1 MVGPRVSLEQWR
13 ALVAVVEAGSYAR
26 AAEALHKTQSTVSHA
41 VQRLEQALEVRAFEI
56 EGRRAV
62 LTPMG
67 RMLYRRGRALVD
79 EALRLE
85 RAAAEL
91 AAGWEPELRLA
102 VEIIFPTWCLL
113 EVMARFADERPTTRI
128 ELYESVLGG
137 TEELLLEGRVDLAVA
152 SRVPPG
158 FLGDPIMRVRF
169 IAAAAPSHPLHR
181 LQRTL
186 TDDDLRRYR
195 HLMVRDTGSRRTRGA
210 AWQGAESRWTV
221 SNKATSIRAAR
232 MGLGFAW
239 YAEESIRE
247 ELKSGALRP
256 LPLTRGGER
265 YAELYLVF
273 ADPDAAG
280 PGARRF
286 AELLRGAVADC
297 SGIAGVEASSG

>member
-1 MVGPRVSLEQWR
+1 MVAPRISLEQWR
-13 ALVAVVEAGSYAR
+13 ALVAVVESGSYAR
-26 AAEALHKTQSTVSHA
+26 AAESLHKTQSTISHA
-41 VQRLEQALEVRAFEI
+41 VQRLERGLGVRAFEI
-56 EGRRAV
+56 QGRRAV
-62 LTPMG
+62 LTPAG
-67 RMLYRRGRALVD
+67 HILYRRGRALVD
-79 EALRLE
+79 EAIRLE
-85 RAAAEL
+85 RAAAAM

-113 EVMARFADERPTTRI
+113 QVMARFADEHPATRI

-137 TEELLLEGRVDLAVA
+137 TDELLLEGRVDLAVA

-158 FLGDPIMRVRF
+158 FLGDAIMRVRF

-181 LQRTL
+181 LGRTL
-186 TDDDLRRYR
+186 TEDDLRRHR
-195 HLMVRDTGSRRTRGA
+195 HLVVRDTGSRRTRAGA
-210 AWQGAESRWTV
+210 WEGAESRWTV

-247 ELKSGALRP
+247 EIGSGQLRP
-256 LPLTRGGER
+256 LPLEQGAER
-265 YAELYLVF
+265 YGELYLVF

-286 AELLRGAVADC
+286 AGLLRTAVADC
-297 SGIAGVEASSG
+297 EGIAGVEAPG